1 MPRPVPT
8 VPSGDDE
15 EERERLRR
23 EAEEEELERQ
33 RREEEERRRI
43 ELLRLQ
49 SAITL
54 QSWYRC
60 VQQMRSFH
68 HELRQ
73 HRAAT
78 KIQSHWRRVV
88 ATRKV
93 SFIQKE
99 NNYRKRVITE
109 LWQTEQSYLQSLELL
124 LEVHERAR
132 SIELRYCNLSTHT
145 TSLNGLQVYHTPL
158 SQNGLLS
165 DDKRQSL
172 FSNVDSIFQLHTV
185 LLQQLEPKLLPER
198 TPTAERGWFPHRKI
212 AHIFLA
218 LVRRVSLSLY
228 LAVVTLT
235 ALCVLPCTP
244 RSIQNPQ
251 FKLYTAYVNNYD
263 TAAAL
268 CEQLQSSNQKFR
280 AFCQQADKNPRC
292 KGLSL
297 LSYLIMPVQ
306 RLPRYSMLLKVGKQP
321 RYEHKQREK
330 LTALIAIQDILKHTW
345 PEHADRAAL
354 EKAVAAIDDTTTF
367 INERY
372 PVALSFATRKSDS
385 I

>member
-68 HELRQ
+68 HELRE

-145 TSLNGLQVYHTPL
+145 SPL
-158 SQNGLLS
+158 
-165 DDKRQSL
+165 
-172 FSNVDSIFQLHTV
+172 
-185 LLQQLEPKLLPER
+185 
-198 TPTAERGWFPHRKI
+198 
-212 AHIFLA
+212 
-218 LVRRVSLSLY
+218 
-228 LAVVTLT
+228 
-235 ALCVLPCTP
+235 
-244 RSIQNPQ
+244 
-251 FKLYTAYVNNYD
+251 
-263 TAAAL
+263 
-268 CEQLQSSNQKFR
+268 
-280 AFCQQADKNPRC
+280 
-292 KGLSL
+292 
-297 LSYLIMPVQ
+297 
-306 RLPRYSMLLKVGKQP
+306 
-321 RYEHKQREK
+321 
-330 LTALIAIQDILKHTW
+330 
-345 PEHADRAAL
+345 
-354 EKAVAAIDDTTTF
+354 
-367 INERY
+367 
-372 PVALSFATRKSDS
+372 
-385 I
+385 

>member
-68 HELRQ
+68 HELRE

-124 LEVHERAR
+124 LEVHERASERDR
-132 SIELRYCNLSTHT
+132 SSCALLQPLDSHL

-218 LVRRVSLSLY
+218 LVRRVSLSLSRSSDAHRSLCAAVHTTIDPEPAIQAVHGLREQLRHGCRVVRATSIEQPKVSCLLPAGRQESALQRLE
-228 LAVVTLT
+228 LAELLDHARATIT
-235 ALCVLPCTP
+235 AVFDVAQG
-244 RSIQNPQ
+244 R
-251 FKLYTAYVNNYD
+251 K
-263 TAAAL
+263 AAAI
-268 CEQLQSSNQKFR
+268 R
-280 AFCQQADKNPRC
+280 AQTA
-292 KGLSL
+292 
-297 LSYLIMPVQ
+297 
-306 RLPRYSMLLKVGKQP
+306 
-321 RYEHKQREK
+321 RE
-330 LTALIAIQDILKHTW
+330 TDSFDHDTGHS
-345 PEHADRAAL
+345 ETH
-354 EKAVAAIDDTTTF
+354 VA
-367 INERY
+367 
-372 PVALSFATRKSDS
+372 
-385 I
+385 